1 MERQIAR
8 LTWQQVQALVP
19 SKIDTVIL
27 PVAAF
32 MIVGIII
39 ERYW

>member
-1 MERQIAR
+1 MGRTVM
-8 LTWQQVQALVP
+8 LDVMLY
-19 SKIDTVIL
+19 TVIL